1 MNQLMS
7 ILYQAIAKGVTLSV
21 MSPKTVTDTVGNHR
35 MIMDFLEHRNAEG
48 AKNAMKIHIMHAIQE
63 LGIE

>member
-1 MNQLMS
+1 MNQLMP

-21 MSPKTVTDTVGNHR
+21 MSQKAVVDTVNDHR
-35 MIMDFLEHRNAEG
+35 MIMDFLEQRNAEG
-48 AKNAMKIHIMHAIQE
+48 AKNAMKIHIMHAIRE

>member
-48 AKNAMKIHIMHAIQE
+48 AKKAMKMVV
-63 LGIE
+63 

>member
-1 MNQLMS
+1 MNQLMP

-21 MSPKTVTDTVGNHR
+21 MSQKAVIDTVNDHR

-48 AKNAMKIHIMHAIQE
+48 AKKAMKIHIMHAIRE
-63 LGIE
+63 LGIK

>member
-21 MSPKTVTDTVGNHR
+21 MSQKAVIDTVNDHR
-35 MIMDFLEHRNAEG
+35 MIMDFLEQRNAEG
-48 AKNAMKIHIMHAIQE
+48 AKNAMKIHIMHAIRE